1 MPDRASTT
9 VNDSTVNDST
19 VNNKVY
25 IHELVD
31 ITGPNRAKYMHHI
44 TANWSPIGQA
54 EREQLCFGIW
64 GTVGSTGR
72 WPEVVNLWEHPGWA
86 GMAANFEHEFEHPTL
101 QDPSLADWWNEAASF
116 RSGGFDRLLVPAPWS
131 PMIGDLLARGVKG
144 VAYAH
149 EIVKVTPRSA
159 LELLELVRTEAIPA
173 YEQLGITLVGAFETA
188 MCNESE
194 CVLVW
199 AFPTWASWGEF
210 EASQRRNSAVLA
222 WRDQTRGLVTDWQ
235 RTLMVDAPFSP
246 MRIGR
251 QPEVRDRAHGPK

>member
-1 MPDRASTT
+1 MNA
-9 VNDSTVNDST
+9 NA

-31 ITGPNRAKYMHHI
+31 ILGPNRAKYMHHI

-72 WPEVVNLWEHPGWA
+72 WPQVVNMWEHPGWA

-101 QDPSLADWWNEAASF
+101 QDPSLASWWNEAANF
-116 RSGGFDRLLVPAPWS
+116 RSGGWDRLLVPAPWS
-131 PMIGDLLARGVKG
+131 PMIGDLLANGVRGA
-144 VAYAH
+144 AYAH
-149 EIVKVTPRSA
+149 ELVKVAPGGASHF
-159 LELLELVRTEAIPA
+159 LELVREHAVPA
-173 YEQLGITLVGAFETA
+173 YESTGATLVGAFSTA
-188 MCNESE
+188 MIDDAE
-194 CVLVW
+194 CVLLW

-210 EASQRRNSAVLA
+210 EAAQTGDPAVLA
-222 WRDQTRGLVTDWQ
+222 WRAQTRGIALDWH
-235 RTLMVDAPFSP
+235 RMLMVDAPFSP

-251 QPEVRDRAHGPK
+251 QPSVEDRAHGPA